1 MLTKEQIENS
11 PLGES
16 YPIGIIITEKNLKED
31 FERAKRMI
39 ALESEGECIIKKK
52 NGKEIR
58 ITEETTFEEV
68 ERA

>member
-1 MLTKEQIENS
+1 MS
-11 PLGES
+11 
-16 YPIGIIITEKNLKED
+16 IIITEKKLKED
-31 FERAKRMI
+31 FEREKRII
-39 ALESEGECIIKKK
+39 ALESEGECIIKQK

>member
-11 PLGES
+11 PLGEN
-16 YPIGIIITEKNLKED
+16 YPMGIIITEKNLKED

-39 ALESEGECIIKKK
+39 VLESGGECIIKKK